1 MKLVALNGS
10 ICFKPA
16 CCQAMASDP
25 ATEAA
30 KSFACAKRFLGA
42 NFPEVCA
49 RGSTNWINRWLAVA
63 FQGKRCVIAP
73 EGSEHQVCCA
83 CLGEPTRLYASYHP
97 NDL

>member
-10 ICFKPA
+10 ICLKPA

-30 KSFACAKRFLGA
+30 KSFVCAKRFLGA

-49 RGSTNWINRWLAVA
+49 RG
-63 FQGKRCVIAP
+63 
-73 EGSEHQVCCA
+73 
-83 CLGEPTRLYASYHP
+83 
-97 NDL
+97 